1 MPGHIKK
8 SEGPDPDPDPWLVV
22 SPELKV
28 KLKAKPYDPKKSCWV
43 PEKAT
48 GGYLEGLI
56 DSTDGDK
63 VTVTILTTK
72 DKKVFKKDQVGQ
84 VNPPKFDCS
93 DDMSGLTYLND
104 ACVLWNSVVRYKN
117 ELIYTYSGL
126 FCIAINPYKRFPI
139 YTQRAMEIYI
149 GKRRSEC
156 PPHIFGVAEGS
167 YQGMQNAGKNQSIL
181 ITGESGAGKTENTKK
196 VISYFASIGASGKK
210 KEGEPGLEDKIV
222 QTNPVLEAWGNAKT
236 VRNDNSSRFG
246 KFIRIWFNQA
256 GKLSGADMV
265 VYLLE
270 KSRLTFQAELERCYH
285 SFYNLMSDQVVDLKE
300 KCLLSDDIYDYWW
313 VSQGKVTVPSIDDK
327 EDMMFAD
334 EAYDILGFTKE
345 EKYNIYK
352 LTSVVM
358 HMGNLTKD
366 FVPVGKEEQAE
377 VKDDTNAR
385 KVAELCGI
393 DSEWMC
399 TYFCKPKLK
408 VGTEWVSKGQSC
420 SGAANSVAGIGR
432 KIYELVFRFIVDKCN
447 TTLIDLSMKKVQY
460 IGCLDIAGFEI
471 FDYNGFEQICIN
483 FCNEKL
489 QQFFNQHMFVLEQE
503 EYVRE
508 GIEWANVDFGMDLQK
523 CITMFE
529 KPMGLLA
536 ILEEESLFPKA
547 TDATFAA
554 KLHENLL
561 GKCENFQKANPKPD
575 PNAHFAVVHY
585 AATVSYNLTGW
596 LDKNKDPLNDTVVEL
611 MKNGSNNLLI
621 ECFHDHPGQP
631 LEAKKDQGGGGRK
644 KGGGKTVSSFYKGQL
659 DDLMKTLYATD
670 PSFIRCVVPNTHKQP
685 GGVEPG
691 LVMHQYQCNGVLAGI
706 AICRKGFPNKMLY
719 PEFKARYNIL
729 AAGAVAKAKNDKAAA
744 KAVLDTIKLEA
755 EKYRLGHT
763 KVFFRAGILGYMEEV
778 REDRIG
784 SVLSWLQGQARGKA
798 SRLVFKKMQ
807 DQKLALYCLQRTI
820 RNWHIGKTWLWWQ
833 LWLAIK
839 PNLKCTKFAQYKA
852 EYEEKIAIAEAN
864 IDKAVAECNK
874 VTAEH
879 DRLLNE
885 KNDLVLALQ
894 SGGSAVQDI
903 IDKTNRIEAMK
914 NDVQKQL
921 DDTNM
926 RIKGEEE
933 QKAVINQQAAKVKSE
948 ADKLRGET
956 KTLESQMEA
965 CEEDKMTKDSQIRTL
980 KEEIAHQEEL
990 IAKLQKE
997 KRSIGDSRQKT
1008 EEDIQA
1014 MEDRCNHLNKVKG
1027 KLEQSL
1033 DECEDS
1039 LEREK
1044 KSKSDVEKIK
1054 RKVEG
1059 DLKLTQEAVA
1069 DLERIR
1075 SELSQTVQRKEKE
1088 ISSMSAKIEDEQ
1100 TLGGKYSRQIKE
1112 LQGRL
1117 EELDEELAV
1126 ERQNRAKA
1134 EKNRSLLS
1142 RDIEDLGQ
1150 KLEDAGNN
1158 TATQIELNK
1167 KRENELSKLKAEL
1180 EESNIAHEGT
1190 LAALRQKHNN
1200 NMSELGEQIDSLNK
1214 MKGKAEKDKAG
1225 MERDLQEARAGL
1237 DEAMRERANHERNG
1251 KLTQGLI
1258 VESNQKL
1265 DEMAR
1270 ALNEADS
1277 SRKKLQVEN
1286 QDLTRQIEETENAIA
1301 ALNKNKISLTT
1312 QLEDTKRMGDSEAR
1326 DRASLLSRFK
1336 NLNTE
1341 LENLKERIDEENEKK
1356 SDGLKGLSKAHAEV
1370 QLWRSKYETEG
1381 LGRVDELEGVKQK
1394 ITARLAEAEE
1404 TIDSLNQKVASTEK
1418 TKHRLETELED
1429 LQLEYERVHAA
1440 AIITEKRGK
1449 NFDKVVGEWKAKVD
1463 DLSAEIDASQKECR
1477 NYNSELFRLKA
1488 AWDETVEQLDV
1499 VKREN
1504 KNLADEIKDLLDQL
1518 GDGGRSIHELD
1529 KQRRRLE
1536 VEKEELQAALEEAE
1550 AALEQEE
1557 NKVLR
1562 SQLELGQV
1570 RQEIDRKIQEKE
1582 EEFNN
1587 TRKNHQRAMD
1597 SMQASLEAETRA
1609 KAEALRI
1616 KKKLESDI
1624 NELEIALDHANK
1636 ANSEA
1641 QKSIKRYQGQLR
1653 DVESQFEEESRQR
1666 MEIAEKAGL
1675 ADRKANALQG
1685 EMEESRALL
1694 DSADRSKKQCDM
1706 ELADARSAVN
1716 DMTSINSKA
1725 LAEKRH
1731 LESACHTM
1739 HAEIDDMLHQAK
1751 NSEEKAKKAM
1761 VDAARLADELRAEQ
1775 DHASGQ
1781 EKAKRALD
1789 TQISE
1794 LDNRLAEANDNAMKG
1809 GRNAMAKLES
1819 RIREMEI
1826 ELGGVQSRTSE
1837 AAKAYQKA
1845 ERRIKELQF
1854 QQEEDHKNQDQMTDL
1869 AHKLQQKIKTY
1880 KKQIEE
1886 AEEIAALNL
1895 AKFRKAQ
1902 QELEETEDR
1911 TKMAE
1916 AQLSLSRQARGGSTF
1931 M

>member
-285 SFYNLMSDQVVDLKE
+285 AFYNLMSDHVPDLKE
-300 KCLLSDDIYDYWW
+300 KCLLSNDIYDYWW

-334 EAYDILGFTKE
+334 QAYDILGFSNE

-358 HMGNLTKD
+358 HMGNFTKD

-377 VKDDTNAR
+377 IKDDTNAQ
-385 KVAELCGI
+385 KVAQLCGI
-393 DSEWMC
+393 DCEWMI

-420 SGAANSVAGIGR
+420 SGAASSVSGIGR
-432 KIYELVFRFIVDKCN
+432 KVYELVFRFIVEKCN

-575 PNAHFAVVHY
+575 PNAHFAVIHY
-585 AATVSYNLTGW
+585 AATVSYNLTSW
-596 LDKNKDPLNDTVVEL
+596 LEKNKDPLNDTVVEL
-611 MKNGSNNLLI
+611 MKNGSNKLLV

-631 LEAKKDQGGGGRK
+631 TEVKKDAGGGGRK

-670 PSFIRCVVPNTHKQP
+670 PSFIRCVVPNTHKLP

-719 PEFKARYNIL
+719 PEFKSRYNIL

-820 RNWHIGKTWLWWQ
+820 RNYRIGKTWLWWT

-864 IDKAVAECNK
+864 IDKALADRQK
-874 VTAEH
+874 VEAVHQT
-879 DRLLNE
+879 LLAQKNE
-885 KNDLVLALQ
+885 LVLALQ

-903 IDKTNRIEAMK
+903 IDKTNRVEAMAA
-914 NDVQKQL
+914 DVAKQL
-921 DDTNM
+921 DEVNN
-926 RIKGEEE
+926 RIGGEKQQMDAISQQISKINS
-933 QKAVINQQAAKVKSE
+933 QKATLGQEIEGLEGRLANAEQDR
-948 ADKLRGET
+948 ADK
-956 KTLESQMEA
+956 
-965 CEEDKMTKDSQIRTL
+965 DDQIRTL
-980 KEEIAHQEEL
+980 KEEIEHQNDM
-990 IAKLQKE
+990 ISKLQRE
-997 KRSIGDSRQKT
+997 KKGCQESRQRT

-1014 MEDRCNHLNKVKG
+1014 MEDKCNHLARVKS

-1033 DECEDS
+1033 DEAEDS

-1044 KSKSDVEKIK
+1044 KSKGDVEKLK
-1054 RKVEG
+1054 RKIEG
-1059 DLKLTQEAVA
+1059 DLKLTQETVS
-1069 DLERIR
+1069 DLERVKA
-1075 SELSQTVQRKEKE
+1075 ELSQSVQRKEKE
-1088 ISSMSAKIEDEQ
+1088 FSAIGAKIEDEG
-1100 TLGGKYSRQIKE
+1100 TLGSKYSKQIKE
-1112 LQGRL
+1112 LQARL
-1117 EELDEELAV
+1117 EELDEELAI
-1126 ERQNRAKA
+1126 ERANRSKA
-1134 EKNRSLLS
+1134 EKS
-1142 RDIEDLGQ
+1142 RAILKKDLEDLGSR
-1150 KLEDAGNN
+1150 LEEAGAN
-1158 TATQIELNK
+1158 TATQVELNK
-1167 KRENELSKLKAEL
+1167 KREGELARLKGEL
-1180 EESNIAHEGT
+1180 EEHNIAHEGT
-1190 LAALRQKHNN
+1190 LAALRMKHNN
-1200 NMSELGEQIDSLNK
+1200 TMAELGEQIDNLNG
-1214 MKGKAEKDKAG
+1214 MKVRSEKDKAG
-1225 MERDLQEARAGL
+1225 LEQDLQEARGNL
-1237 DEAMRERANHERNG
+1237 EDTVRAKAEMDKNG
-1251 KLTQGLI
+1251 KLIQGSI
-1258 VESNQKL
+1258 VDTHTKL

-1277 SRKKLQVEN
+1277 QRKRLEVEK
-1286 QDLTRQIEETENAIA
+1286 QDLERQIEEGENGMAQ
-1301 ALNKNKISLTT
+1301 LNKNKISLTT
-1312 QLEDTKRMGDSEAR
+1312 QLEDTKRMADAEAR
-1326 DRASLLSRFK
+1326 DRSSMLSKYK
-1336 NLNTE
+1336 NLTTE
-1341 LENLKERIDEENEKK
+1341 LESVREKIDDEHQRK
-1356 SDGLKGLSKAHAEV
+1356 SDALKALSKAQAEI
-1370 QLWRSKYETEG
+1370 QLWRSRYETEG
-1381 LGRVDELEGVKQK
+1381 MGRVDELEASRNKLQ
-1394 ITARLAEAEE
+1394 ARIQEAEE
-1404 TIDSLNQKVASTEK
+1404 TVETLQAKIANSEK
-1418 TKHRLETELED
+1418 SKGRMQSDLEEISM
-1429 LQLEYERVHAA
+1429 EYERTHAA
-1440 AIITEKRGK
+1440 AIITEKRGR
-1449 NFDKVVGEWKAKVD
+1449 NFDKVIGEWKAKSD
-1463 DLSAEIDASQKECR
+1463 DVSAEVDASQKECR
-1477 NYNSELFRLKA
+1477 NYNSELFRLRA
-1488 AWDETVEQLDV
+1488 AHDEVVEQLDV

-1562 SQLELGQV
+1562 AQLELGQV

-1582 EEFNN
+1582 EEFDN

-1597 SMQASLEAETRA
+1597 SLGASLEAEQRA
-1609 KAEALRI
+1609 KSEGLRI

-1624 NELEIALDHANK
+1624 NELEIALDHSNK
-1636 ANSEA
+1636 ANSEG
-1641 QKSIKRYQGQLR
+1641 QKAIKRYQGNLR
-1653 DVESQFEEESRQR
+1653 DTIQSYEDETRSRQEV
-1666 MEIAEKAGL
+1666 MEAVGISE
-1675 ADRKANALQG
+1675 RKSNALSG
-1685 EMEESRALL
+1685 EVEESRALL
-1694 DSADRSKKQCDM
+1694 DSADRTKRQLDT

-1716 DMTSINSKA
+1716 EMQVINSKA
-1725 LAEKRH
+1725 MHEKRNV
-1731 LESACHTM
+1731 ESMIHTLQ
-1739 HAEIDDMLHQAK
+1739 AEIDDMLAQAK
-1751 NSEEKAKKAM
+1751 NSEEKSKRAM
-1761 VDAARLADELRAEQ
+1761 VDAARLADELRSEQ
-1775 DHASGQ
+1775 DHANAEARG
-1781 EKAKRALD
+1781 KRTLD
-1789 TQISE
+1789 SQLSE
-1794 LDNRLAEANDNAMKG
+1794 LENRLSDAESAAMKG
-1809 GRNAMAKLES
+1809 GKAAMSKLEMK
-1819 RIREMEI
+1819 IRELEM
-1826 ELGGVQSRTSE
+1826 ELGNVQSHTQE
-1837 AAKAYQKA
+1837 NYKAFQRA

-1854 QQEEDHKNQDQMTDL
+1854 QQDEDRKNQDRMGEL
-1869 AHKLQQKIKTY
+1869 ANKLQSKIKTY
-1880 KKQIEE
+1880 KQQIEE

-1902 QELEETEDR
+1902 QELEETEER
-1911 TKMAE
+1911 SKMAE
-1916 AQLSLSRQARGGSTF
+1916 VQIGTIRMGSAI
-1931 M
+1931 